1 MLTLFCHAN
10 LVLRD
15 RIQYGFAIVEDA
27 HILQIGAGDGWPA
40 LPYSRTL
47 DLGGR
52 YLSPGF
58 VELHS
63 HGAGGSDFMDGTPE
77 AFATACRT
85 HLLHGTTTLLPTT
98 LAATREE
105 ILRSIDSFRAAKEAL
120 AGKSLHLH
128 GLHMEGPYLSKA
140 QCGAIDPAY
149 IRPPQPEEYKYFLSY
164 GRGAIARWTLAV
176 ELDGAA
182 RFAERLLEEGILP
195 SVGHSNATYAQV
207 LDAFRHGVTHTT
219 HLYSAMSTIVRRG
232 GFRFS
237 GVLESAFCIPEMT
250 VEIIADGCHLPVE
263 LLEMV
268 CRVKG
273 VDRVALTCDSMRCA
287 GQDVQESVLGSLEN
301 GQRVI
306 IEDDVAKLPDRS
318 AFAGSIAT
326 DDRLIRV
333 MYRSAGVPLYDAVRM
348 MTETPASIIGI
359 AGSKGSLAAGK
370 DADLVCFDENI
381 DVSGVMVGGI
391 GLVGLFV

>member
-149 IRPPQPEEYKYFLSY
+149 IRPPQPEEYEYFLSY
-164 GRGAIARWTLAV
+164 GRGVIARWTLAV

-250 VEIIADGCHLPVE
+250 VEIIADGCHLPAE

-268 CRVKG
+268 YRVKG
-273 VDRVALTCDSMRCA
+273 ADRVALTCDSMRCA